1 MMEKVSSY
9 NMKTVKCGSS
19 TEWQLPG

>member
-9 NMKTVKCGSS
+9 NIKTVKCGSS